1 MKTGSSQIIFQKDAH
16 FPGRIWSPGCTEN
29 SFLVNKNICSK
40 IVCMP
45 SFALTRRCVWRHIY
59 RCVCVCVLSVSSL
72 LFQQDFSLLL
82 LHLLQICV
90 LLGEQ
95 KSPSLR
101 FSLEGPFSST
111 NTYTNT
117 NTHPHCQGESTHCS
131 TEKRHKFKRLML
143 E

>member
-45 SFALTRRCVWRHIY
+45 SFALTLA
-59 RCVCVCVLSVSSL
+59 VCGGIFTGVCVLSVSSL

-101 FSLEGPFSST
+101 FSLEGPFSSA

-117 NTHPHCQGESTHCS
+117 NTHSHCQGESTHCS